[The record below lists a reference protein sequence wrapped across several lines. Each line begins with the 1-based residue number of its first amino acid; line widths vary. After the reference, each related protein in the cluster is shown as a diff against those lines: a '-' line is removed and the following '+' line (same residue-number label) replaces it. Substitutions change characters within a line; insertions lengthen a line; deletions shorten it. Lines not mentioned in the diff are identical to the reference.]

1 MDFAKRA
8 HQMALLTLLPP
19 NPPKLLK
26 SFFSELNVLNCRP
39 KYSYI
44 SLTALGIFIFFLLG
58 IVFLILKLINTN
70 KEKEPSEKE
79 KKKRDTF
86 FGLSIGCFVVAG
98 ILFIFYIVL
107 QVKRGK
113 CSIKTMRKMFAAT
126 EVFRNNQTKI
136 SSDMSDTAQQE
147 LLDTIRREAM

>member
-1 MDFAKRA
+1 MDFAKKA
-8 HQMALLTLLPP
+8 NQMALLTLLPP

-26 SFFSELNVLNCRP
+26 SFLSELNVLNCRP
-39 KYSYI
+39 KSSYI
-44 SLTALGIFIFFLLG
+44 SLLAIGIFILFVLGSVFLL
-58 IVFLILKLINTN
+58 LKLRITN
-70 KEKEPSEKE
+70 IEPSEKE

-86 FGLSIGCFVVAG
+86 FGFSTGCFVVAG

-126 EVFRNNQTKI
+126 EVFRNNQKKI